1 MNTAPSWANCQGG
14 NTAVIWHLG
23 PVNINLPFTEN
34 EVKELGAQF
43 EKAYVILQC
52 LGAIDATHFEIKQPA
67 MNITDYGD
75 VHKPKTAL

>member
-1 MNTAPSWANCQGG
+1 MNRAPSWVNCQGG

-23 PVNINLPFTEN
+23 PVNIKLPFTEN

-52 LGAIDATHFEIKQPA
+52 LGAIDGLTLRSNNPQ
-67 MNITDYGD
+67 
-75 VHKPKTAL
+75 

>member
-1 MNTAPSWANCQGG
+1 MNTAPSWVNCQGG

-23 PVNINLPFTEN
+23 PVNIKLPFTES

-52 LGAIDATHFEIKQPA
+52 LGAIDGTHIEIKQPA